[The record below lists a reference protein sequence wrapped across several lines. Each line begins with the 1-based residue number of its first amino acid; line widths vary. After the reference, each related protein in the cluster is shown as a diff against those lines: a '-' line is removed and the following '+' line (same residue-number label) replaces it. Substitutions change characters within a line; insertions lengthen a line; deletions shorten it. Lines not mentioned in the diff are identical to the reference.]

1 MRKIGLIGGISW
13 ISTVDY
19 YTHINKGVNAALGGM
34 EFAECIIYSV
44 NYGPIQKNNAANDWD
59 ATYASIHKACTHLVN
74 AGAEA
79 IIMCANTMHLIAD
92 RLQAKLPVP
101 IIHIAE
107 VTATAI
113 RKQGMRKVALLG
125 TRFTMEKDFFKDKL
139 AVLGIEAIIPN
150 ERDRAFIH
158 QTINEELGKG
168 IVTPETKARYLAI
181 SEQLISQG
189 AEGVILGCTEIP
201 LVIKPSE
208 LPVPI
213 FDTALIHSE
222 AAVQFMLQKS

>member
-1 MRKIGLIGGISW
+1 MRKIGLVGGISW

-19 YTHINKGVNAALGGM
+19 YTHINKGVNSRLGGM

-59 ATYASIHKACTHLVN
+59 ATFVIVHQACTHLIS

-79 IIMCANTMHLIAD
+79 ILLCANTMHLIAD

-113 RKQGMRKVALLG
+113 RNQGVAKVALLG

-139 AVLGIEAIIPN
+139 AALGIEAIVPN
-150 ERDRAFIH
+150 ETDRIFIH

-168 IVTPETKARYLAI
+168 LLTAETKARYLAI
-181 SEQLISQG
+181 SKQLINQG
-189 AEGVILGCTEIP
+189 AQGVILGCTEIP
-201 LVIKPSE
+201 LVIKPGE

-222 AAVQFMLQKS
+222 AAVNFMLQKS

>member
-1 MRKIGLIGGISW
+1 MRKIGLVGGVSW

-19 YTHINKGVNAALGGM
+19 YTHINKGINDRLGGM

-59 ATYASIHKACTHLVN
+59 ATYAIIHQACIHLVN

-79 IIMCANTMHLIAD
+79 ILLCANTMHLIAD

-107 VTATAI
+107 VTAKAI
-113 RKQGMRKVALLG
+113 QLQGVTKVALLG

-139 AVLGIEAIIPN
+139 AALGIEAIIPK
-150 ERDRAFIH
+150 EADRIFIH

-181 SEQLISQG
+181 SNELIIQG
-189 AEGVILGCTEIP
+189 AGGVILGCTEIP
-201 LVIKPSE
+201 LVIKPGE
-208 LPVPI
+208 LPFPI

-222 AAVQFMLQKS
+222 AAVNFMLQKS

>member
-1 MRKIGLIGGISW
+1 MRKIGLVGGISW

-19 YTHINKGVNAALGGM
+19 YTHINKGVNERLGGM

-59 ATYASIHKACTHLVN
+59 ATYATILEACTHLVN

-79 IIMCANTMHLIAD
+79 ILLCANTMHMIAD
-92 RLQAKLPVP
+92 RLQAGLPVP

-107 VTATAI
+107 VTAKAI
-113 RKQGMRKVALLG
+113 QSQGVTRVALLG
-125 TRFTMEKDFFKDKL
+125 TRFTMEKDFFINKL
-139 AVLGIEAIIPN
+139 AALGIEAIVPN
-150 ERDRAFIH
+150 EGDRIFIH
-158 QTINEELGKG
+158 RTINEELGKG
-168 IVTPETKARYLAI
+168 IVTAETKARYLAI
-181 SEQLISQG
+181 SNELISQG
-189 AEGVILGCTEIP
+189 AGGVILGCTEIP
-201 LVIKPSE
+201 LVIKPGE

-222 AAVQFMLQKS
+222 AAVDFMLR